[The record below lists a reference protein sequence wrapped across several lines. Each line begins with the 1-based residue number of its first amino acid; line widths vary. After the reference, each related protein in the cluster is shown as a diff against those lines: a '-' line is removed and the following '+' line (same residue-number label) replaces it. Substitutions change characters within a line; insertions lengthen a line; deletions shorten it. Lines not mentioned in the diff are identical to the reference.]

1 LGLRFRKSISL
12 GKGVRLNFSKSGVG
26 VSAGVK
32 GYRVGVGP
40 RGVRKTVS
48 IPGTGISYVEEKSFK
63 SLAREG
69 KSANNPREKV
79 PVANSPGGN
88 IPLRTPKGYGW
99 LWGIILGF
107 ILLFSIPLFGVPLL
121 LISCFYFYKAL
132 KDPVNQ
138 MVNEYNNGVNQLK
151 SGNFN
156 SAEKHFINVLNYN
169 PNDTLTLVFLTFI
182 YYSKGDYQKVV
193 ANHHKI
199 TEYLPEDPELT
210 YILAQSYF
218 QLRNYDQAI
227 PLLQQINSY
236 DGIKDEVNILLG
248 RCFLEKGLLEVAVEQ
263 FRKGPVLKRT
273 MTPEVMEAKYWLG
286 VTYYKLGDKKKALT
300 QLQRVYAEDI
310 NYRDVA
316 KYIENLI

>member
-1 LGLRFRKSISL
+1 MGLRFRKSISL
-12 GKGVRLNFSKSGVG
+12 GKGVRLIFSKSGIG

-40 RGVRKTVS
+40 RGIRKTVS

-63 SLAREG
+63 SLG
-69 KSANNPREKV
+69 REKKSTNIPIGNV
-79 PVANSPGGN
+79 PAANSPVDN

-132 KDPVNQ
+132 KGPANQ
-138 MVNEYNNGVNQLK
+138 MINEYNKGVNQLK
-151 SGNFN
+151 GGNLSF
-156 SAEKHFINVLNYN
+156 AEKHFLNVINYN

-193 ANHHKI
+193 ANHPKI
-199 TEYLPEDPELT
+199 IEYIPEDPELT

-218 QLRNYDQAI
+218 QIGNYDQAI

-236 DGIKDEVNILLG
+236 DGLKDEVNILLG
-248 RCFLEKGLLEVAVEQ
+248 RCFLKKGLFEIAVEQ
-263 FRKGPVLKRT
+263 FKKGPVLKRT

-286 VTYYKLGDKKKALT
+286 VAYYKLGDKKKALT
-300 QLQRVYAEDI
+300 QLQRVYAEDV
-310 NYRDVA
+310 NYKDVE